1 LMIFVYGAN
10 KISLDHF
17 LKSKQE
23 WSHLIK
29 KNQKT
34 FTNFLNLN

>member
-17 LKSKQE
+17 LKSKQK
-23 WSHLIK
+23 WSQLIK
-29 KNQKT
+29 KNRRFIQT
-34 FTNFLNLN
+34 F